1 MSLKEKLR
9 QGNTR
14 RFKTVN
20 VPLWGDVRIR
30 SLTHAEMRAL
40 RNSLSDSSG
49 EPIKARVERISE
61 LLAVEC
67 IVDDKGNPDFT
78 EAEAMSGLFDALDG
92 GAARFLFRE
101 ISEHTGFLADKDWQA
116 VEEAA
121 KN

>member
-1 MSLKEKLR
+1 MSLKEQLR

-14 RFKTVN
+14 RFKTVT

-30 SLTHAEMRAL
+30 SLTHAEMRRL

-49 EPIKARVERISE
+49 EQIKPRVERISE

-67 IVDDKGNPDFT
+67 IVNDEGELEFT
-78 EAEAMSGLFDALDG
+78 EADAMTGTFDALDG
-92 GAARFLFRE
+92 GAARYLFRE
-101 ISEHTGFLADKDWQA
+101 ISEHTGFMADRDWQA
-116 VEEAA
+116 VEESA